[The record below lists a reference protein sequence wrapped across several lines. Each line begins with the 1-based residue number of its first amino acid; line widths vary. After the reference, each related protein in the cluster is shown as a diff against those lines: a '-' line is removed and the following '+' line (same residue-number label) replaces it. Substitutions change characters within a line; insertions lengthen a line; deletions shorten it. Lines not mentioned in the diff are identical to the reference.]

1 MITDEPKYRGK
12 PEYFRIFS
20 ELITVAKFRG
30 TITYQEIAKILCFP
44 LTGNYMGAEIGHLL
58 GEISEDEV
66 NAGRPMLS
74 AVAVNLSGKPGTGFF
89 ELARH
94 LSRLDSENEDD
105 EIHFWE
111 EELKSV
117 YDTWKTKLE

>member
-1 MITDEPKYRGK
+1 MITVDPKYRGK
-12 PEYFRIFS
+12 PEYFRIFL
-20 ELITVAKFRG
+20 EIITVAKYRG

-44 LTGNYMGAEIGHLL
+44 LTGNYMGSEIGHLL

-66 NAGRPMLS
+66 NSGRPMLS
-74 AVAVNLSGKPGTGFF
+74 AVAVNVSGKPGPGFF

-94 LSRLDSENEDD
+94 LHRLGSENQDD
-105 EIHFWE
+105 EIQFWE
-111 EELKSV
+111 NELKSV